1 MYPSF
6 CLSIPPEVKAIK
18 HLVREE
24 LCSFRSSQ
32 SWGNMLWFFSP
43 LDFFAE
49 MTTELQRKRHSCQ
62 ERLRFPLVLPCE
74 ITRYPQGRVCYL
86 GSTQCEYLI
95 TFHTVLL
102 NAAQLSAAVG
112 AARASVSVGGQ
123 NFICISGRNQSQAH
137 IRCVS
142 RGGINKEL
150 LCSSKSNSY
159 LHTVFPS
166 TGEECEEWR
175 L

>member
-6 CLSIPPEVKAIK
+6 CLSIPPEVKARK

-32 SWGNMLWFFSP
+32 GWGNMPWFFSP
-43 LDFFAE
+43 LAFFAE

-62 ERLRFPLVLPCE
+62 ERHSLLCFPLVLPRK

-86 GSTQCEYLI
+86 GSMQCEYLI
-95 TFHTVLL
+95 TFHTVSL
-102 NAAQLSAAVG
+102 NAAQLS
-112 AARASVSVGGQ
+112 VSVRGQ
-123 NFICISGRNQSQAH
+123 NFICISGRIQSQAH

-142 RGGINKEL
+142 GGVINKEL
-150 LCSSKSNSY
+150 LCSCKSNAH

-166 TGEECEEWR
+166 TGGECEE
-175 L
+175 